1 MTIYFDSATKTQLIA
16 VCLYEDCP
24 LDFKYE
30 ALREL
35 QLRWTN
41 QLLPELIKLY
51 GTGMNLSSI
60 ADELGVDPYTVRNKL
75 KQFKVYKRRVGA

>member
-1 MTIYFDSATKTQLIA
+1 MHFDHATKTQLITI
-16 VCLYEDCP
+16 CLHEDCP

-41 QLLPELIKLY
+41 EMLPELINLY
-51 GTGMNLSSI
+51 GKGLSISEI
-60 ADELGVDPYTVRNKL
+60 AYELGIDSHTVKNKL
-75 KQFKVYKRRVGA
+75 IQFGIYRKRVEIS